1 MVPGIP
7 VWRRYRRSIQGY
19 RRGMREDD
27 EFDLVDV
34 LTAAHRT
41 VESLLADVETT
52 SDRRL
57 RQRALVAALAALQ
70 RHSTI
75 EERFL
80 YPATRKHLP
89 AGDVLAAHEEREHAE
104 ADEKMHRLARL
115 DDTDPEY
122 EPLVSSLFTDI
133 RVHVN
138 EEETELFPRLR
149 AACDPETLRRLGS
162 DAAGT

>member
-1 MVPGIP
+1 
-7 VWRRYRRSIQGY
+7 
-19 RRGMREDD
+19 MREDN

-34 LTAAHRT
+34 LTAAHRA
-41 VESLLADVETT
+41 VESLFADVETT
-52 SDRRL
+52 SDRQL
-57 RQRALVAALAALQ
+57 RRQALIAALAALR
-70 RHSTI
+70 RHSTM
-75 EERFL
+75 EKLFL
-80 YPATRKHLP
+80 YPATRQHLP
-89 AGDVLAAHEEREHAE
+89 AGEVLAAHEQREHEA
-104 ADEKMHRLARL
+104 ADEKMNRLARL

-122 EPLVSSLFTDI
+122 EPLVTSLFSDI